1 MISQSLLTLV
11 SIDSMMPSNH
21 LILCHPLLILPSIFP
36 SIRVFSNESLHKCKS
51 KFHTLHTLRW
61 KRTNVDESVEKLEH
75 LCSVGGNVL
84 IRWYTTMENK
94 MAVLYKI
101 KIRITNDPAI
111 LGVYPKEVKEW
122 S

>member
-1 MISQSLLTLV
+1 M
-11 SIDSMMPSNH
+11 
-21 LILCHPLLILPSIFP
+21 
-36 SIRVFSNESLHKCKS
+36 
-51 KFHTLHTLRW
+51 
-61 KRTNVDESVEKLEH
+61 EH

-94 MAVLYKI
+94 MAALYKI

-111 LGVYPKEVKEW
+111 LLLGVYPKELKEW

>member
-1 MISQSLLTLV
+1 M
-11 SIDSMMPSNH
+11 
-21 LILCHPLLILPSIFP
+21 
-36 SIRVFSNESLHKCKS
+36 LHKCKS
-51 KFHTLHTLRW
+51 KFHTLHTLRC
-61 KRTNVDESVEKLEH
+61 KITSVDESLEKLEH
-75 LCSVGGNVL
+75 LCTVGGKVL

-111 LGVYPKEVKEW
+111 LLLGVYPKELKEW